1 MTCRIGPSEFN
12 IKGTLKTWT
21 VVDDLHK
28 ISVQTLLINGRYE
41 DAQDVA
47 VAPFFEKIP
56 KVKWVQFAESSHM
69 PFFEEKERY
78 LQVVGDF
85 LARDD

>member
-1 MTCRIGPSEFN
+1 MKE
-12 IKGTLKTWT
+12 WT

-28 ISVQTLLINGRYE
+28 ISVPTLLINGRYD

-47 VAPFFEKIP
+47 VVPFFDKMP
-56 KVKWVQFAESSHM
+56 KVKWIQFAESSHM

-78 LQVVGDF
+78 FEVVGNF
-85 LARDD
+85 LVNVAT